1 MSAFFILLSA
11 DNEGNSADSSVDTT
25 LVLVSSDELEPPN
38 NLEKKPFFVLSL
50 LSLIMFA

>member
-38 NLEKKPFFVLSL
+38 NLDYLEAQARLKTLKLK
-50 LSLIMFA
+50 